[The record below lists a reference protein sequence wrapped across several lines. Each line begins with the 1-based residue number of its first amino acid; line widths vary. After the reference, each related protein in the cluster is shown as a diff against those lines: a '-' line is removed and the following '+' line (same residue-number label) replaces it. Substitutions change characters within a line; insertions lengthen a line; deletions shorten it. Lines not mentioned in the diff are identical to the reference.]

1 MTTRTGRLLRIR
13 TLAGALVA
21 AAFVLG
27 APAADAAEK
36 VKVMLGI
43 SWPPYAIWNVI
54 AEKNLAPDLE
64 IEVVHMDDPIQ
75 AHGML
80 AAGQIDVLMN
90 TIDYAPIIAEQN
102 MAIKLVSFS
111 NLDYGSSQILV
122 GPGIDEPADLRGK
135 KVGAFDGYISQLMM
149 VLWLKEGGVGVD
161 EVEWVNLTPEEAMAA
176 MISGDVAA
184 AYTWDPWASE
194 ILTNLDGS
202 QSISNAKQDYWLQ
215 TALLSDSMF
224 MNADFVHERRDVALS
239 VMRAYFDG
247 IEWWRQNPAEGNAII
262 AEVLGYPPA
271 DVDWVLGTDGTSQ
284 DGALRMYGFM
294 EAAQFCGVAPGEPP
308 HGQANGQIWR
318 TFTLTNEAWKDVGI
332 NQAIVPAARTVD
344 CSLLRELYET
354 GYAGTPD
361 PNY

>member
-1 MTTRTGRLLRIR
+1 MVEKLRLKLRR
-13 TLAGALVA
+13 PTLAGILLLVA
-21 AAFVLG
+21 ALSVVS
-27 APAADAAEK
+27 PAYAAEK
-36 VKVMLGI
+36 VRVMLGI

-54 AEKNLAPDLE
+54 EQKGLAPDLE
-64 IEVVHMDDPIQ
+64 IEVIQMDDPID
-75 AHGML
+75 AHSML
-80 AAGQIDVLMN
+80 AAGQVDVLMN
-90 TIDYAPIIAEQN
+90 TIDYAPIIAEQG
-102 MAIKLVSFS
+102 MAIKLVSFA

-122 GPGIDEPADLRGK
+122 GPGIEGPADLRGK
-135 KVGAFDGYISQLMM
+135 TVGAFEGYISQLMM
-149 VLWLKEGGVGVD
+149 VLWLKEGGVSVD
-161 EVEWVNLTPEEAMAA
+161 EVDWVNLTPEEAMAA

-194 ILTNLDGS
+194 ILTNLEGS

-224 MNADFVHERRDVALS
+224 MNADFVNDRRDVALA

-262 AEVLGYPPA
+262 AEAIGYPPA
-271 DVDWVLGTDGTSQ
+271 DVDWVLGTDGTSI

-318 TFTLTNEAWKDVGI
+318 TFTLTNEAWKSVGI